1 MRNNNALRAI
11 AFIIQTK
18 IFTSFK
24 SLINNN
30 LKRKLIRLTNA
41 NRFLNAIATQKNI
54 ILNYLFKKLK
64 SNKLITLL
72 LVLISLLIKSLIN
85 KANVSQTFIRHK

>member
-1 MRNNNALRAI
+1 MRNNNALREI

-18 IFTSFK
+18 IFTRFK

-41 NRFLNAIATQKNI
+41 NRFLNAIAT
-54 ILNYLFKKLK
+54 
-64 SNKLITLL
+64 
-72 LVLISLLIKSLIN
+72 
-85 KANVSQTFIRHK
+85 